1 MWIVILG
8 VAVATTTVGQT
19 GLTVPSSLLVAA
31 SRSPVEFIKAL
42 AYASIPSGLEI
53 RESDDVMPSPLPRA
67 FDIDRERVSLDGL
80 IATFNAAHPDYHAV
94 VMRGGVTVVRP
105 IRGTL
110 PFLDQPSSLSNVVTV
125 TGALA
130 AARLV
135 FTPVDS
141 RLAGP
146 ILNSLGHEGEDVPV
160 LLDGGGG
167 RTVVDTLNRI
177 VTQAPGRS
185 WVVTTRE
192 ERDGGVRVIGFGFVD
207 ADGRRLT
214 QPMRG
219 PAGSRPPLPVS
230 PFTR

>member
-1 MWIVILG
+1 MLRHMWIVILG
-8 VAVATTTVGQT
+8 IAATTTTVGQT
-19 GLTVPSSLLVAA
+19 GMTVPSSLLVAA

-53 RESDDVMPSPLPRA
+53 RESDDVMPSPRPRA
-67 FDIDRERVSLDGL
+67 FDIDREQRVSLDGL

-94 VMRGGVTVVRP
+94 VMRGRVTVVRP
-105 IRGTL
+105 IKGTL

-141 RLAGP
+141 LLAGP
-146 ILNSLGHEGEDVPV
+146 ILNSLGHKGEDIPV
-160 LLDGGGG
+160 LLDGSGG
-167 RTVVDTLNRI
+167 RTVVDTLNQI

-214 QPMRG
+214 QPMRD
-219 PAGSRPPLPVS
+219 AE
-230 PFTR
+230 

>member
-1 MWIVILG
+1 MLRHMWMAILV
-8 VAVATTTVGQT
+8 VAVTTTTVGQT
-19 GLTVPSSLLVAA
+19 GVTVPSSLLVAA

-53 RESDDVMPSPLPRA
+53 RESDDVMPSPSPGA
-67 FDIDRERVSLDGL
+67 FDIDREQRVSLDGL
-80 IATFNAAHPDYHAV
+80 IATFNAAHPDYYAV

-105 IRGTL
+105 IKGTL

-135 FTPVDS
+135 FTAVDP

-146 ILNSLGHEGEDVPV
+146 ILNSLGHKGEDIPV
-160 LLDGGGG
+160 VLDGSGG
-167 RTVVDTLNRI
+167 RTVVDTLNQI

-192 ERDGGVRVIGFGFVD
+192 ERDGGVRVTGFGFVD

-214 QPMRG
+214 QPMRD
-219 PAGSRPPLPVS
+219 AE
-230 PFTR
+230 